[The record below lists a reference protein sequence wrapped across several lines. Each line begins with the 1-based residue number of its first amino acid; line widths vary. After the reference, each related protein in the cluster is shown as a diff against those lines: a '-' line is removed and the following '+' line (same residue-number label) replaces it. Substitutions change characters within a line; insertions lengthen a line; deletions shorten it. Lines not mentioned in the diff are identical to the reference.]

1 MDVQQETARITQALA
16 ARHPLFAPAT
26 VERLVTRVFA
36 EFEGAAVT
44 TYLPILVSRAAD
56 VRLRDLDH
64 DYPAEPAAE
73 RRVDL
78 STGRLLSA

>member
-1 MDVQQETARITQALA
+1 MDVQQETARITQVLA

-64 DYPAEPAAE
+64 DAEPAD

-78 STGRLLSA
+78 TTGRLLTA